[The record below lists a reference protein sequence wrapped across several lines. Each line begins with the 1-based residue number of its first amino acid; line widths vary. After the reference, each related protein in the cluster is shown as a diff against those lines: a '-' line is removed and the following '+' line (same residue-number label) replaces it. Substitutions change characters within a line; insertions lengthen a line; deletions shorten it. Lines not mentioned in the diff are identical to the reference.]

1 VDQWF
6 IEQMGLFAESDGL
19 TRIGGR
25 MFGALLVSEIPRS
38 LDELA
43 ESLGVSKAS
52 VSTDARRLLE
62 RGIVERV
69 AHPGDRRD
77 YYQLA
82 PDFFALIM
90 RHRVQRWATL
100 HDLAAEMELRNPGA
114 PTAVQERFA
123 YLAAV
128 HAFVLARLD
137 DALDEWQA
145 AWRSHMRA
153 VYADAVADS
162 AVQEAA
168 QEAVQRA
175 ARGGA
180 RRTT

>member
-1 VDQWF
+1 MVKQHAHDADQWF
-6 IEQMGLFAESDGL
+6 MGQMGLFAESDGL

-25 MFGALLVSEIPRS
+25 LFGALLVSEMPRS
-38 LDELA
+38 LDDLA
-43 ESLGVSKAS
+43 ELLGVSKAS

-69 AHPGDRRD
+69 PHPGDRRD

-82 PDFFALIM
+82 PDFFAQVM
-90 RHRVQRWATL
+90 RHRVQGWATL
-100 HDLAAEMELRNPGA
+100 HDLAVEMELRNPGA
-114 PTAVQERFA
+114 PPVVQERFA

-128 HAFVLARLD
+128 HAFVLSRLD

-145 AWRSHMRA
+145 AWRSHLRA
-153 VYADAVADS
+153 EYAAAAADG
-162 AVQEAA
+162 AGQGTGH
-168 QEAVQRA
+168 
-175 ARGGA
+175 GGA